1 MFGKATVLGST
12 VPKSKSIIPMFGQA
26 KTLEWKLWLKKW
38 KSKIPMSGTA
48 KMENSNDLKTK
59 IFNSSVWK
67 KPKSR
72 IPEFQ
77 CLKKAT
83 ILNSNT
89 WKSQNRNWIPVYGRK
104 KSSTPNVW
112 KIQKTEI
119 VCLENKKIV
128 NSNVL

>member
-1 MFGKATVLGST
+1 M
-12 VPKSKSIIPMFGQA
+12 
-26 KTLEWKLWLKKW
+26 
-38 KSKIPMSGTA
+38 KIMIE
-48 KMENSNDLKTK
+48 KVKIENSN
-59 IFNSSVWK
+59 VWDSQNGEFQWSEK
-67 KPKSR
+67 KNLQFQCLQKKQN
-72 IPEFQ
+72 PEFQ

-83 ILNSNT
+83 ILNSNI

-112 KIQKTEI
+112 KSQNTEI